1 MTNTAQDF
9 KPRQRVRFTSGNL
22 GGLAVDPDHGRMR
35 FVERVYGV
43 GDEGELLD
51 TELPD
56 GWLAVFP
63 DDRPE
68 NVLYVPVHPDMI
80 ELA

>member
-1 MTNTAQDF
+1 MSTATTF
-9 KPRQRVRFTSGNL
+9 KSGDRVRFTTGNL
-22 GGLAVDPDHGRMR
+22 GGLVRDPDHGRMR
-35 FVERVYGV
+35 FSERVYGI
-43 GDEGELLD
+43 GDTGEILN

-63 DDRPE
+63 DERPDD
-68 NVLYVPVHPDMI
+68 VLYVPVHPNMI